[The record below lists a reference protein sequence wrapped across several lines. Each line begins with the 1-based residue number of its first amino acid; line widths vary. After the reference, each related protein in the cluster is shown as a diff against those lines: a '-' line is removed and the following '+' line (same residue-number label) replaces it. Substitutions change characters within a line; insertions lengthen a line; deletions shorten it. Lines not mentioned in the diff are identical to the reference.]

1 MQICLIT
8 GFIALIVGL
17 NITILNLWGCCRE
30 GFFPSVHSFGLI
42 TSFCPPYTFIM
53 KTNTILQGDSLEVLK
68 TFDDDS
74 IDLIASDPPYQLD
87 SITKPRPDQTKEGSY
102 GKEVPFSRQQSRIK
116 GFMGKEWDVLPQV
129 PLLKECLRVL
139 KAGAFSFW
147 LMTPRQDSQAEFVI
161 RLKQAGFNIGFT
173 PLYWAYAS
181 GFPKAG
187 NISKMVDKRM
197 GVERE
202 VVGKRFDGATS
213 YLHTTEKNDGRTQQ
227 AIDNCQ
233 NKQEIDITSPST
245 PQAKALDGS
254 YAGYQPK
261 PAVEIIIVAMKPLS
275 EKTYID
281 QALKNN
287 KGITWLDDVRVP
299 HNDMLQS
306 QSGHQGQPFGER
318 EHTFTPL
325 IYTTQGRFPANLLV
339 SDDVLNDG
347 NVTKSIRRKMGVDD
361 TIGIKTGMF
370 DGGWVERGN
379 IRGHND
385 SGSFSRYFDLDKWHI
400 NKLPKAVKETFP
412 FMIVPKA
419 SSGEKND
426 GLKGFEDLEAKP
438 LGEHCLSHHKG
449 SSKDKRTGKRKD
461 PPKKNFHPTVKP
473 TKLMEYLI
481 TLGSRKGDLILDP
494 FIGSG
499 TTAIASRILSRKFIG
514 IEKDKEYHKI
524 AVARIKEHLEQRKI
538 YETFL
543 KPSKMNEKGG
553 SHA

>member
-1 MQICLIT
+1 
-8 GFIALIVGL
+8 
-17 NITILNLWGCCRE
+17 
-30 GFFPSVHSFGLI
+30 
-42 TSFCPPYTFIM
+42 M

-74 IDLIASDPPYQLD
+74 IDLIASDPPYQLSNQRKGNPDD
-87 SITKPRPDQTKEGSY
+87 SSQFER
-102 GKEVPFSRQQSRIK
+102 VRK

-173 PLYWAYAS
+173 PIYWAYAS

-197 GVERE
+197 GAERE
-202 VVGKRFDGATS
+202 VVGKRFDGCANT
-213 YLHTTEKNDGRTQQ
+213 TGFTTADDRTEKGSGMWKKDST
-227 AIDNCQ
+227 A
-233 NKQEIDITSPST
+233 IDITNPST

-299 HNDMLQS
+299 YENADIPSAGNRTATFGTQETI
-306 QSGHQGQPFGER
+306 SGGDGSGG
-318 EHTFTPL
+318 FTADN
-325 IYTTQGRFPANLLV
+325 QGRFPANLLV
-339 SDDVLNDG
+339 SDDILNDG
-347 NVTKSIRRKMGVDD
+347 KITKSKEVLMKADKG
-361 TIGIKTGMF
+361 GTGNTLTF
-370 DGGWVERGN
+370 KHNKEE

-385 SGSFSRYFDLDKWHI
+385 SGSFSRYFDLDKWYI

-419 SSGEKND
+419 NSGEKND
-426 GLKGFEDLEAKP
+426 GIKGVEEKKMEYETTTRTNKETADKFGCERKAIAKN
-438 LGEHCLSHHKG
+438 
-449 SSKDKRTGKRKD
+449 T
-461 PPKKNFHPTVKP
+461 HPTVKP

-481 TLGSRKGDLILDP
+481 TLGSREGDLILDP

-524 AVARIKEHLEQRKI
+524 AIARIKPHLEQTKLNI
-538 YETFL
+538 IL
-543 KPSKMNEKGG
+543 K
-553 SHA
+553 